1 MMVDFLIENEFP
13 FVVVLTKK
21 DKLSKKQQEER
32 LRALQTEL
40 PCADQIHMI
49 PFSAMNGD
57 GVEELRAIIDEI
69 SQEDL
74 QAEDEAET
82 EEE

>member
-1 MMVDFLIENEFP
+1 
-13 FVVVLTKK
+13 
-21 DKLSKKQQEER
+21 
-32 LRALQTEL
+32 
-40 PCADQIHMI
+40 
-49 PFSAMNGD
+49 MNGD